1 MTLCGTSFEYESED
15 GIQPQEEAHFAI
27 APFWVIRKALASRQ
41 AAHAV
46 LHLRRDG
53 EGRLLCK
60 EWSKKELEQG
70 SAERS
75 AHGYESQLP
84 RSFQELRVE
93 RLPVHRNVCP

>member
-27 APFWVIRKALASRQ
+27 APFWVIRKALSSRH

-46 LHLRRDG
+46 LQIRRDG

-70 SAERS
+70 IAERS
-75 AHGYESQLP
+75 AAQLSRTKGGKTSRASHCVP
-84 RSFQELRVE
+84 SVTLV
-93 RLPVHRNVCP
+93 